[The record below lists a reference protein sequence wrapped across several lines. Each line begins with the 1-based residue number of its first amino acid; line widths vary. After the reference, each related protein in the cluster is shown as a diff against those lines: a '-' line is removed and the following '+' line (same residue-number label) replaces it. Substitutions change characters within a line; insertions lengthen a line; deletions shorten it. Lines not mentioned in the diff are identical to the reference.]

1 MNNKFN
7 IGDKVKVRRDLC
19 RQHGSHGWYPNSE
32 MISLKGEE
40 FEIVGKIG
48 REAYE
53 LNVPQIG
60 KLKDTGWTDE
70 MLEQSDKSRVPSK
83 PINIRVL
90 FNGRTTMA
98 TIKDKTGVAICHP
111 EDGYNVNEG
120 IRIAVERVLGI
131 EPRTEVKVI
140 DNTKKLEDYTLEEL
154 LKEVS
159 KRVK

>member
-7 IGDKVKVRRDLC
+7 IGDKVKVRRDLNLE
-19 RQHGSHGWYPNSE
+19 HGSHGWYPNRE
-32 MISLKGEE
+32 MIALQGRE

-98 TIKDKTGVAICHP
+98 TIKGKTGVAICHP
-111 EDGYNVNEG
+111 EDDYDVNEG
-120 IRIAVERVLGI
+120 IRVAVERVLGI

>member
-7 IGDKVKVRRDLC
+7 IGDKVKVRRDLNSE
-19 RQHGSHGWYPNSE
+19 HGSHGWYPNRE
-32 MISLKGEE
+32 MIALQGRE

-48 REAYE
+48 GEAYE
-53 LNVPQIG
+53 LNVPQIRE
-60 KLKDTGWTDE
+60 LKDTGWTDE

-98 TIKDKTGVAICHP
+98 KIGDKTGVAICHP
-111 EDGYNVNEG
+111 EDDYDVNEG
-120 IRIAVERVLGI
+120 IRVAVERVLGI

-159 KRVK
+159 SRVR